1 MVLKNFKNNGNIA
14 KNGKVDSEIWH
25 VKVMYEQKI
34 FIFIILL
41 RLERYPMMF
50 WSILDAVLLMDT
62 LDTTTISM
70 DKSAYDK
77 QYVSEEC
84 ILVKNP
90 HCFIDP

>member
-1 MVLKNFKNNGNIA
+1 
-14 KNGKVDSEIWH
+14 
-25 VKVMYEQKI
+25 
-34 FIFIILL
+34 
-41 RLERYPMMF
+41 MMF

-90 HCFIDP
+90 HCFIDS